1 MMDEILKQF
10 TTEELLA
17 LEAGNLAAIP
27 TEKLEMLQGIMPQQ
41 QPAAP
46 AEPQRLRSFL
56 QGATMGLADEAE
68 ALLRGAVTGQPAEPI
83 RQGIMRQVE
92 AYRKE
97 SPVGSLGLEAA
108 GAFVP
113 ALAAAPFTG
122 GTSMSATIPSVLR
135 VAGLSAAQ
143 GGITG
148 FGTAEGGVIDRLPS
162 AVQGATIG
170 AVAGPAAEIA
180 LRGAGVPFNA
190 VVDVARRRF
199 GGRGAKAVETEIQ
212 RLVQESGLTPDE
224 IVQRIARGEIMAEN
238 QTLQQSVR
246 ALYTG
251 GGEASSQ
258 IARTLGP
265 RPSQLRQQATEQIQ
279 RGLAPRTAGNVL
291 QQARMDEDAIRLA
304 ERAMYGQAFQ
314 QGGVVTEPLLQN
326 FTAAMQRSPKAASE
340 IAEYYR
346 AETGMNPFFTV
357 QADGNVQFARA
368 PTLEDMEIVRRG
380 LQEQV
385 DVAYGSS
392 KGKTGEALK
401 NTERLLRAEI
411 DAASPAIGQARI
423 TAAQTRANRE
433 AFEEGRTAFAKS
445 SDDVEVLMA
454 KLNTPDQL
462 AAFRAG
468 AMDALRRKMEG
479 GSMASMMG
487 TLASEERKEGRILR
501 SIFPQDQLPDVLQ
514 SVQVAAQSQQ
524 ARNRIM
530 GGSDTAASMQ
540 QAKRIGMNISAEE
553 VEGVLTGNQ
562 FAALRVVR
570 KLVTRNTENLSDAQ
584 RTQVARILTS
594 TDPDLVRQ
602 ALTDNSAM
610 AVLQQRIQQLGN
622 QFATGARGAVS
633 GVAGSRMTQPQGQ
646 Q

>member
-1 MMDEILKQF
+1 MDEILKQF

-56 QGATMGLADEAE
+56 QGATMGFADEAE
-68 ALLRGAVTGQPAEPI
+68 ALLRGAVTGQPVEPI

-97 SPVGSLGLEAA
+97 APVGSLGLEAA

-122 GTSMSATIPSVLR
+122 GTSMTATIPSVAR

-148 FGTAEGGVIDRLPS
+148 FGTAEGGVIERLPS
-162 AVQGATIG
+162 AVQGATIS

-314 QGGVVTEPLLQN
+314 QGGVVTQPLLQN
-326 FTAAMQRSPKAASE
+326 FTSAMQRSPAAARD
-340 IAEYYR
+340 IGEYYR
-346 AETGMNPFFTV
+346 AQSGRAPFFTV
-357 QADGNVQFARA
+357 QADGNVEFART

-385 DVAYGSS
+385 DVAYRG
-392 KGKTGEALK
+392 GRGATGEALK
-401 NTERLLRAEI
+401 DLERSLRSEI
-411 DAASPAIGQARI
+411 DAASPAVGQART
-423 TAAQTRANRE
+423 TAAQTRSNRE
-433 AFEEGRTAFAKS
+433 AFEDGRKVFGKS
-445 SDDVEVLMA
+445 ADEVDIMVS
-454 KLNTPDQL
+454 KFTPQQL
-462 AAFRAG
+462 TSFRAG
-468 AMDALRRKMEG
+468 AMDAIRNRMTTGSRK
-479 GSMASMMG
+479 SMMG
-487 TLASEERKEGRILR
+487 TLATEESKEGRILR

-530 GGSDTAASMQ
+530 GGSDTAASLQ
-540 QAKRIGMNISAEE
+540 QAQRIGMNISAEE
-553 VEGVLTGNQ
+553 VLEASRGNP
-562 FAALRVVR
+562 FAMLRVGR
-570 KLVTRNTENLSDAQ
+570 KLVGQNTQGLTDAQ